1 MGSEGSLGGDQAEKW
16 EARAKQTAVVGRAHG
31 VAEVLRAGPAGVE
44 SKGACCRAP
53 SRGAG
58 RWVMV
63 ETFGLYPKD
72 NGRLLKSGG
81 ETTLAFLKDLSG
93 GSEDNRLGE
102 TQSRCGV

>member
-1 MGSEGSLGGDQAEKW
+1 
-16 EARAKQTAVVGRAHG
+16 
-31 VAEVLRAGPAGVE
+31 
-44 SKGACCRAP
+44 
-53 SRGAG
+53 
-58 RWVMV
+58 MV

-102 TQSRCGV
+102 TREQVWSVIEYTHLEQFKIFVTEVNLICSLS